1 MIKETS
7 VYAGI
12 VKMDDNPDGT
22 LTVYGKATDDS
33 LDIDQQICD
42 AVWLDKAM
50 PEWFTTGGN
59 IREQHSNIAA
69 GVAEEYERKQD
80 GHYISAL
87 IVDPVSVKKVKSR
100 VLKGFSIGIKSPR
113 VVRDEKAA
121 NGRIIDGQIVEVSL
135 VDRPANPNAR
145 LVLAKSASGTMVK
158 TEEYVEKHGDH
169 DQSEHGNWATG
180 GGGKDKP
187 SKDKPSKDK
196 PSGGSRSKIGE
207 NAKEISDYVR
217 DAVGIRADMMN
228 WGFDQKDINQAKKGE
243 TRLGRAFSKL
253 EDARDADND
262 ADHQKFIEQAMS
274 QIDAAA
280 TIYSAIE
287 TEDAN
292 DLSDYLGQA
301 WFELDEYLADFNPD
315 YEPYLGRSATLKTG
329 LSKHGD
335 HDQSEHG
342 NWASG
347 GGGGKDKP
355 SKDKPSGGSDK
366 PSGRSY
372 EEMLSDPIEGERY
385 RGDASIYD
393 SREEEE
399 EDREVQSIRG
409 RNDKE
414 VDGFFDSVVDSHD
427 EFDEYLD
434 NLDEGRQNNDN
445 DDEKQGRITER
456 AQSALH
462 DAQSDF
468 DDATRPGLTL
478 EEHHDLVESA
488 ASKLEEA
495 INTLS
500 TGNSNTQSLQ
510 GGIRITLRDVNNYL
524 SGIDKTTKGE
534 EPLMRERK
542 KRIKKS
548 TLRKETNGMP
558 MGGQSNVM
566 PSREEMTKR
575 YADAR
580 KSLDEITRMCKEC
593 GYDDII
599 EKQYGETAEQ
609 ETAEGSSVAPET
621 AQEEAQEARGDKP
634 LDKELV
640 AENGEEELKS
650 ATRKC
655 LECGCNM
662 PADSHGNPNVS
673 TAVMSSPD
681 QMPVGGPVIQP
692 PTPKSVETILPTPA
706 TEEVGTIIEDENSDE
721 EDSADKSLLADVS
734 ITNIVEK
741 AVKSAM
747 DSIQKELAELKSAK
761 EAVENKAITLE
772 KELATAKS
780 LAIGGGPK
788 RTTMATGAKT
798 SNEWKAKADLYFRKA
813 SETTDK
819 DLAKGYREMAR
830 DFQAKATIPSEVK

>member
-33 LDIDQQICD
+33 VDIDQQICD

-87 IVDPVSVKKVKSR
+87 IVDPISVKKVKSR

-145 LVLAKSASGTMVK
+145 LVLAKSASGTIVK

-180 GGGKDKP
+180 GGGGKDKP

-196 PSGGSRSKIGE
+196 PSGGK
-207 NAKEISDYVR
+207 
-217 DAVGIRADMMN
+217 
-228 WGFDQKDINQAKKGE
+228 
-243 TRLGRAFSKL
+243 
-253 EDARDADND
+253 
-262 ADHQKFIEQAMS
+262 
-274 QIDAAA
+274 
-280 TIYSAIE
+280 
-287 TEDAN
+287 
-292 DLSDYLGQA
+292 
-301 WFELDEYLADFNPD
+301 
-315 YEPYLGRSATLKTG
+315 
-329 LSKHGD
+329 
-335 HDQSEHG
+335 
-342 NWASG
+342 
-347 GGGGKDKP
+347 
-355 SKDKPSGGSDK
+355 DK

-372 EEMLSDPIEGERY
+372 EEMLSNPIEGERY
-385 RGDASIYD
+385 RGENERRINDKVRTVDSDIERKESVDSIKNFTDELMPQIRDRGADKEDLRNGAKVERGIRNAQGYIDEAARAADGEEHVQALTSAISALDTAYEGIGNLSHYNYAKEAEDRIGDLYLEIDSYLADYD
-393 SREEEE
+393 SDYESYMEMSATLKTRL
-399 EDREVQSIRG
+399 S
-409 RNDKE
+409 
-414 VDGFFDSVVDSHD
+414 
-427 EFDEYLD
+427 
-434 NLDEGRQNNDN
+434 
-445 DDEKQGRITER
+445 ER
-456 AQSALH
+456 
-462 DAQSDF
+462 
-468 DDATRPGLTL
+468 
-478 EEHHDLVESA
+478 
-488 ASKLEEA
+488 
-495 INTLS
+495 
-500 TGNSNTQSLQ
+500 SL
-510 GGIRITLRDVNNYL
+510 
-524 SGIDKTTKGE
+524 
-534 EPLMRERK
+534 M
-542 KRIKKS
+542 KKS
-548 TLRKETNGMP
+548 NKKSIVKESMDTASSL
-558 MGGQSNVM
+558 GGESKVM
-566 PSREEMTKR
+566 PSREELVQQ
-575 YADAR
+575 YASAR
-580 KSLDEITRMCKEC
+580 KALDEVVRMCKEC
-593 GYDDII
+593 GHGDII
-599 EKQYGETAEQ
+599 EKEYGETAEQ
-609 ETAEGSSVAPET
+609 ETAEGPMVGGGVDAAQHELAET
-621 AQEEAQEARGDKP
+621 KAMSTDGCDCDGCKMCKESGGCDSKMCKGHKS
-634 LDKELV
+634 DKELV
-640 AENGEEELKS
+640 AEDGEEELKS

-692 PTPKSVETILPTPA
+692 PTPKSVGTILPTPA

-734 ITNIVEK
+734 IKNIVEK

-830 DFQAKATIPSEVK
+830 DFQAKATTPSEVK